1 MVSSYAFLATT
12 NIPDYIIY
20 FSASMNCPNPSRLV
34 DESINVIGFR
44 EPGTIGANVTLI
56 CTSGLTLIGSNASTC
71 MGNGEWEPD
80 PEDVECVATNNI
92 TVHMTESAL
101 SKEGKIAVASSV
113 TVFTVAS
120 ILFFV
125 VGFLCG
131 HFCQKKRKSS
141 TTAATSSSE
150 IAPPMTTDGQTQIP
164 YYDDVVLQQPT
175 RPSETDLE
183 LKENVAYGPLT
194 R

>member
-1 MVSSYAFLATT
+1 
-12 NIPDYIIY
+12 
-20 FSASMNCPNPSRLV
+20 MNCLNPSRLV

-44 EPGTIGANVTLI
+44 EPGTIGDNVILI
-56 CTSGLTLIGSNASTC
+56 CTSGLTLIGPNASTC

-80 PEDVECVATNNI
+80 PGEVECVTTN
-92 TVHMTESAL
+92 TTLHMTESAL

-120 ILFFV
+120 ILFFII
-125 VGFLCG
+125 GFLCG
-131 HFCQKKRKSS
+131 HFCQMKRKSS

-150 IAPPMTTDGQTQIP
+150 IAPPMTTGGQTQIP

-183 LKENVAYGPLT
+183 LKENVAYSPI